1 MNRVSVTACVAL
13 GTIGAIA
20 AAGSAASVARA
31 GTKSSGTDARNLIVT
46 LVTPTVNQEVLPDL
60 SDPGLNNVI
69 TVRFS
74 SPLNS
79 HDIIDPQNV
88 VNQLNPKCEFF
99 DATFARLPGT
109 PLVRSN
115 VFTFDP
121 FSTTTPVLP
130 QGQFTLNMKS
140 SIRNTRGRLLN
151 NGAGDYS
158 TTFTVGTDVY
168 PPVLRKIS
176 PLNGQQ
182 GIGLLQPIVATFN
195 EPIAAAS
202 LASTITVFDSST
214 NPPTAIAGVGGTGLK
229 LARGG
234 FDVVFTPDPCFGY
247 PAKTT
252 IAFNI
257 QGYNS
262 SPAAA
267 TKVSTTLTDEFKNKF
282 TRDSGLQWTAD
293 PTAVIPVTVPPTPGQ
308 GTSYLWHSPLGDYDD
323 VTGLY
328 TMRFQTKG
336 IKPSPQALRPGS
348 RMNTIQYPPG
358 TQPCSGPYWLSNS
371 CIVSGQ
377 CVLYTTENGLGEM
390 DLRAFLARYGTG
402 ITDFS
407 QIAIVPNAPVRLGR
421 PGGLVTDPRL
431 ITILGPNLFH
441 TFIYVVDQA
450 TNTVA
455 VVRSDNFQVMGRLG
469 GFTSPRDVT
478 IMLSQSLSSTT
489 LYVSDF
495 ATGQVVAVDLEG
507 ISVNF
512 TTQPGSPS
520 PCAAIKDNQNHR
532 QVIEVGQ
539 GPTGIVS
546 DSYWQGRVFVCN
558 TLENTVSD
566 INPQTNKERKKMN
579 VGGNPAA
586 AAFSEFQAETILWGM
601 IVNQGGLNDPQGS
614 VSMYINSPPLSGG
627 FVGAGQKRDGVET
640 TFTDGIRNP
649 TDVWGDIDWITPPPP
664 ASPWLTSIH
673 RHWFVANTGGTT
685 VTELNVAFT
694 GVFGVSV
701 DPVVKGTTEVGRNPT
716 GTIPDSYFPD
726 VFCFAASAG
735 TGSFMGFDPA
745 RSIPATAISA
755 PGIRKL
761 YTPYSD

>member
-1 MNRVSVTACVAL
+1 MGAL
-13 GTIGAIA
+13 A
-20 AAGSAASVARA
+20 AAGSVAHAGAA
-31 GTKSSGTDARNLIVT
+31 KSGNVYKERNLVVT

-74 SPLNS
+74 SLLNS
-79 HDIIDPQNV
+79 RDIIDPQNV

-109 PLVRSN
+109 PSVRNN

-121 FSTTTPVLP
+121 FSTTAPVLP
-130 QGQFTLNMKS
+130 QGQFTLNMKA
-140 SIRNTRGRLLN
+140 SIRNSRGRLLN
-151 NGAGDYS
+151 NGVGDYS

-168 PPVLRKIS
+168 APVLRKIS
-176 PLNGQQ
+176 PLNGQT

-195 EPIAAAS
+195 EPIAASS
-202 LASTITVFDSST
+202 LASTISVFDSST

-247 PAKTT
+247 PGKTT
-252 IAFNI
+252 ISFNI
-257 QGYNS
+257 QGFNPKS
-262 SPAAA
+262 ASP
-267 TKVSTTLTDEFKNKF
+267 VSTTLTDEFKNKF
-282 TRDSGLQWTAD
+282 TRDAGLQWTPDA
-293 PTAVIPVTVPPTPGQ
+293 TALLTSPPSPPALAGQ
-308 GTSYLWHSPLGDYDD
+308 PYLYHAPLGDYDE
-323 VTGLY
+323 VSGLF

-336 IKPSPQALRPGS
+336 VKPAPQALRPGC
-348 RMNTIQYPPG
+348 RMNTYQTVLSCPA
-358 TQPCSGPYWLSNS
+358 QYWLSNA
-371 CIVSGQ
+371 CNVSGQ
-377 CVLYTTENGLGEM
+377 CVIFTTENGLGEM
-390 DLRAFLARYGTG
+390 DLRAFLARYLAGV
-402 ITDFS
+402 TDFS
-407 QIAIVPNAPVRLGR
+407 QIIVVPNSPVRIGR
-421 PGGLVTDPRL
+421 PGGVVLDPQIISNPAFGSL
-431 ITILGPNLFH
+431 YH

-455 VVRSDNFQVMGRLG
+455 VVRSDNFQVLGRLG

-478 IMLSQSLSSTT
+478 LMLSQSLSSRT

-512 TTQPGSPS
+512 TTQPGAAS
-520 PCAAIKDNQNHR
+520 PCAAIKDNQSHR

-539 GPTGIVS
+539 GPTGMAC

-586 AAFSEFQAETILWGM
+586 AAFSEYQAETIVWGM
-601 IVNQGGLNDPQGS
+601 IVNQGGLNDPSGS

-640 TFTDGIRNP
+640 TLRDGIKNP
-649 TDVWGDIDWITPPPP
+649 TDVWGDIDWITLPPPF
-664 ASPWLTSIH
+664 AIPWLTSIR

-685 VTELNVAFT
+685 VVELNVAFT

-716 GTIPDSYFPD
+716 GTVPDAYFPD
-726 VFCFAASAG
+726 TFCFAASAG

-745 RSIPATAISA
+745 RSIPATAISV
-755 PGIRKL
+755 PGIRKV
-761 YTPYSD
+761 YTAYSD

>member
-13 GTIGAIA
+13 GTMGALA
-20 AAGSAASVARA
+20 AAGSVAQA
-31 GTKSSGTDARNLIVT
+31 GSAKAGSIFTERNLVVT

-74 SPLNS
+74 SVLNPR
-79 HDIIDPQNV
+79 DIIDPQNV

-99 DATFARLPGT
+99 DSKFARLPGT
-109 PLVRSN
+109 PLVRRN

-121 FSTTTPVLP
+121 FSTSTPVLP
-130 QGQFTLNMKS
+130 QGQFTLNLKAA
-140 SIRNTRGRLLN
+140 IRNTRGRLLN
-151 NGAGDYS
+151 SGVGDYS

-176 PLNGQQ
+176 PINGQT

-195 EPIAAAS
+195 EPIAVAS
-202 LASTITVFDSST
+202 LASTVSVFDSST

-247 PAKTT
+247 PGKTT

-257 QGYNS
+257 QGFN
-262 SPAAA
+262 PGVPNV
-267 TKVSTTLTDEFKNKF
+267 TPVPPPVSTTLTDEFKNKF
-282 TRDSGLQWTAD
+282 VRDLGLAWTVDAT
-293 PTAVIPVTVPPTPGQ
+293 TA
-308 GTSYLWHSPLGDYDD
+308 SLYHSPLGDYD
-323 VTGLY
+323 VNSGLY
-328 TMRFQTKG
+328 TLRFQTKG
-336 IKPSPQALRPGS
+336 IRPAPQALRPGT

-358 TQPCSGPYWLSNS
+358 TTPCSAQAWLSNG
-371 CIVSGQ
+371 CIVSAQ
-377 CVLYTTENGLGEM
+377 CVLFTTDNGLGEM
-390 DLRAFLARYGTG
+390 DLRAFLARYSTG

-407 QIAIVPNAPVRLGR
+407 QIAVLTNSPIRLGR
-421 PGGLVTDPRL
+421 PGGVVLDPRL
-431 ITILGPNLFH
+431 ITTIGPTLFH
-441 TFIYVVDQA
+441 TFIYIVDQA
-450 TNTVA
+450 TSTVA
-455 VVRSDNFQVMGRLG
+455 VVRSDNFQVLGRLS
-469 GFTSPRDVT
+469 GFTSPRDVS
-478 IMLSQSLSSTT
+478 IMVSTALSSTT
-489 LYVSDF
+489 LYVTDF

-512 TTQPGSPS
+512 TSQPGAPS

-539 GPTGIVS
+539 GPTGVVT
-546 DSYWQGRVFVCN
+546 DSYWQQHVFVCN

-601 IVNQGGLNDPQGS
+601 IVNQGGLNDPNGS
-614 VSMYINSPPLSGG
+614 VSMYIKSPPLSGG

-640 TFTDGIRNP
+640 TLTEGIKNP

-664 ASPWLTSIH
+664 SSPWLTSVYQ
-673 RHWFVANTGGTT
+673 HWFVANTGGTT
-685 VTELNVAFT
+685 VVELNVQFT

-716 GTIPDSYFPD
+716 GTVPDAYFPD
-726 VFCFAASAG
+726 RFCFAASAG
-735 TGSFMGFDPA
+735 TGSFMGFDPG
-745 RSIPATAISA
+745 RSIPATAISV
-755 PGIRKL
+755 PGIRKI
-761 YTPYSD
+761 YTPYCD

>member
-1 MNRVSVTACVAL
+1 MTRVSVTACVAL
-13 GTIGAIA
+13 GTMGAIA
-20 AAGSAASVARA
+20 AAGSVAHA
-31 GTKSSGTDARNLIVT
+31 GATKAHGVANERNLIVT

-74 SPLNS
+74 SLLNS
-79 HDIIDPQNV
+79 RDIIDPQNV

-99 DATFARLPGT
+99 DSTFARLPGT
-109 PLVRSN
+109 PSVRDN

-130 QGQFTLNMKS
+130 QGQFTLNMKA

-151 NGAGDYS
+151 NGTGDYS

-176 PLNGQQ
+176 PLNGQT

-195 EPIAAAS
+195 EPIAQSS
-202 LASTITVFDSST
+202 LASTISVFDSST

-247 PAKTT
+247 PGKTT

-257 QGYNS
+257 QGFNPKS
-262 SPAAA
+262 TSP
-267 TKVSTTLTDEFKNKF
+267 VSTTLADEFKNKF
-282 TRDSGLQWTAD
+282 TMDAGLQWTAD
-293 PTAVIPVTVPPTPGQ
+293 ATAIIQAPSPYAGQ
-308 GTSYLWHSPLGDYDD
+308 PYLYHSPLGDYDQLS
-323 VTGLY
+323 GLY

-336 IKPSPQALRPGS
+336 VKPAPQGMRPGS
-348 RMNTIQYPPG
+348 RMNVNQYPPG
-358 TQPCSGPYWLSNS
+358 TTPCSAIYWLSNG
-371 CIVSGQ
+371 CIVSAQ
-377 CVLYTTENGLGEM
+377 CILYTTNNGLGEI
-390 DLRAFLARYGTG
+390 DLRGFLARYATG

-407 QIAIVPNAPVRLGR
+407 QITVLPNSPVKMGR
-421 PGGLVTDPRL
+421 PGGLVLDPRIIL
-431 ITILGPNLFH
+431 TIGPNLFH

-450 TNTVA
+450 TNTIA
-455 VVRSDNFQVMGRLG
+455 VVRSDNFQVLGRLS
-469 GFTSPRDVT
+469 GFTSPRDVS
-478 IMLSQSLSSTT
+478 IMLSQGLSSTT

-512 TTQPGSPS
+512 TTQPGAQS
-520 PCAAIKDNQNHR
+520 PCAAIKDNQKNR

-539 GPTGIVS
+539 GPTGIVT
-546 DSYWQGRVFVCN
+546 DSYWQQHVFVCN

-586 AAFSEFQAETILWGM
+586 AAFAEFQAETILWGM
-601 IVNQGGLNDPQGS
+601 IVNQGGLSDPNGS

-640 TFTDGIRNP
+640 TLTEGIKNP

-685 VTELNVAFT
+685 VVELNVAFT
-694 GVFGVSV
+694 GVFGISV

-716 GTIPDSYFPD
+716 GVIPDAYFPD

-745 RSIPATAISA
+745 RSIAATAISV
-755 PGIRKL
+755 PGIRKV
-761 YTPYSD
+761 YSPYSD